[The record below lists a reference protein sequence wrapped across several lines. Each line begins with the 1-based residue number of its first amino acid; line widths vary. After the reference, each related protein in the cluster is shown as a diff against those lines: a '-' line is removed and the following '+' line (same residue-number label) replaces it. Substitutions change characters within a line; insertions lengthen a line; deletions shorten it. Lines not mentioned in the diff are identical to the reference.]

1 MWSYQAP
8 LRDMQFVLEHWLE
21 APEAWRHSPAFEA
34 LDLPLAVQVLEQA
47 ARFSQGVLAPLNA
60 SGDRQGCQWADG
72 QVSTPDGFAEAY
84 RAYVEGG
91 WPALACAEALGGQGL
106 PQLLDAA
113 LQEMLYASNHAW
125 AMYTGIAHGA
135 YLCLKTHGEPWL
147 QERYLPG
154 IISGES
160 LPTMCL
166 TEPQAGSDVGL
177 LRCRAEPQVDGSYR
191 LSGSK
196 LFISGGEHD
205 LTDNILHLVLA
216 RLPGAPEGSRG
227 ISLFLVPKYLE
238 QGERSS
244 EGRGEGNGVCNGV
257 RCDGIEHKMGI
268 KGSATCSLVFE
279 AAQGWLVGEANRGL
293 AAMFVMMNS
302 ARLHVGLQGLGHV
315 EAAWQNARDYA
326 GERQQMRA
334 PLRPAG
340 VAAQAADPIRYH
352 PAMRRVLL
360 ELRATSEGLRAI
372 GYWAAHLLDQAEQH
386 SDPLAR
392 QQAEQLAQLL
402 TPIIKAYF
410 TEQGFRQAS
419 NALQVFGGY
428 GYVTE
433 FAIEQ
438 TLRDSRI
445 AMIYEGSNE
454 IQANDLLLRKVLG
467 DRGQGFA
474 LLVQQ
479 LRDEVGRGAEVPECA
494 GFARQLAELSEALQ
508 VLVGEVQQWAL
519 EDAEYPYRAAGDFL
533 QLCGLSLLALAWARA
548 ARVSRVLPESDP
560 LRVAKLETAGFFF
573 SYLLPQAE
581 QRITAVRGARAAL
594 AFI

>member
-21 APEAWRHSPAFEA
+21 APEAWRCSPAFEA
-34 LDLPLAVQVLEQA
+34 LDLPLALQVLEQA

-72 QVSTPDGFAEAY
+72 QVSTPQGFAEAY

-135 YLCLKTHGEPWL
+135 YLCLKTHGAPWL
-147 QERYLPG
+147 QERYLPE
-154 IISGES
+154 IISGAS

-177 LRCRAEPQVDGSYR
+177 LRCRAEPQADGSYR

-227 ISLFLVPKYLE
+227 ISLFLVPKRLQ
-238 QGERSS
+238 QGQ
-244 EGRGEGNGVCNGV
+244 GNGV

-279 AAQGWLVGEANRGL
+279 AAQGWLVGEAHRGL

-315 EAAWQNARDYA
+315 EAAWQNTRDYA

-372 GYWAAHLLDQAEQH
+372 GYWAAHLLDQAEH
-386 SDPLAR
+386 HPEPLAR
-392 QQAEQLAQLL
+392 RQADQLAQLL
-402 TPIIKAYF
+402 TPIIKAFF

-428 GYVTE
+428 GYVAE

-467 DRGQGFA
+467 DGGQGFA
-474 LLVQQ
+474 LLLEQ
-479 LRDEVGRGAEVPECA
+479 LREEAGQGAQVPECV
-494 GFARQLAELSEALQ
+494 GFARSLADLAEALQ
-508 VLVGEVQQWAL
+508 ALVAQVQQWAL

-533 QLCGLSLLALAWARA
+533 ALCGLSLLALAWARA
-548 ARVSRVLPESDP
+548 ARVSRRLPEGDP
-560 LRVAKLETAGFFF
+560 QRGAKLETAGFFF
-573 SYLLPQAE
+573 SYLLPQVE
-581 QRITAVRGARAAL
+581 QRMTAVRGARAAL

>member
-21 APEAWRHSPAFEA
+21 APEAWRRNPAFAA
-34 LDLPLAVQVLEQA
+34 LDLPLALQVLEEA

-60 SGDRQGCQWADG
+60 SGDRQGCQWVDG
-72 QVSTPDGFAEAY
+72 QVSTPQGFAQAY

-135 YLCLKTHGEPWL
+135 YLCLKTHGAPWL

-154 IISGES
+154 IISGAS

-177 LRCRAEPQVDGSYR
+177 LRCRAEPQADGSYR

-205 LTDNILHLVLA
+205 LTANILHLVLA
-216 RLPGAPEGSRG
+216 RLPDAPEGSRG
-227 ISLFLVPKYLE
+227 ISLFLVPKRLE
-238 QGERSS
+238 QGQD
-244 EGRGEGNGVCNGV
+244 NGV

-268 KGSATCSLVFE
+268 KGSATCALVFE

-372 GYWAAHLLDQAEQH
+372 GYWAAHLLDQAEH
-386 SDPLAR
+386 HPEPRVRR
-392 QQAEQLAQLL
+392 QADQLAQLL
-402 TPIIKAYF
+402 TPIIKAFF

-428 GYVTE
+428 GYVAE

-467 DRGQGFA
+467 DGGQGFA
-474 LLVQQ
+474 LLLEQ
-479 LRDEVGRGAEVPECA
+479 LRDEAGQGAAVAECA
-494 GFARQLAELSEALQ
+494 GFARPLAELAEALQ
-508 VLVGEVQQWAL
+508 ALVAEVQRWAL

-533 QLCGLSLLALAWARA
+533 ALCGLSLLALAWARA
-548 ARVSRVLPESDP
+548 ARVSRRLPQGDP
-560 LRVAKLETAGFFF
+560 LRGAKLATAKFFF
-573 SYLLPQAE
+573 SYLLPQVE
-581 QRITAVRGARAAL
+581 QRMTAVRSARAEL

>member
-8 LRDMQFVLEHWLE
+8 LRDMQFVLEHWLQ
-21 APEAWRHSPAFEA
+21 AHDAWEA
-34 LDLPLAVQVLEQA
+34 LDLPLAMHVLEEA
-47 ARFSQGVLAPLNA
+47 ARFTQGVLAPLNS
-60 SGDRQGCQWADG
+60 SGDRQGCRWQAG

-84 RAYVEGG
+84 RAYAQGG
-91 WPALACAEALGGQGL
+91 WPGLACAEALGGQGL

-147 QERYLPG
+147 QARYLPA
-154 IISGES
+154 IISGQA

-177 LRCRAEPQVDGSYR
+177 LRCRAEPQADGSYR

-205 LTDNILHLVLA
+205 LTANILHLVLA
-216 RLPGAPEGSRG
+216 RLPDAPSGSRG
-227 ISLFLVPKYLE
+227 LSLFLVPKLLDAG
-238 QGERSS
+238 Q
-244 EGRGEGNGVCNGV
+244 VNGV

-268 KGSATCSLVFE
+268 KGSATCSLVFD
-279 AAQGWLVGEANRGL
+279 AAQGWLIGDANRGL

-302 ARLHVGLQGLGHV
+302 ARLHVGLQGLGHA
-315 EAAWQNARDYA
+315 EAAWQNARQYA
-326 GERQQMRA
+326 AERVQMRA
-334 PLRPAG
+334 PSRPEA
-340 VAAQAADPIRYH
+340 VAAQAADPIHYH

-360 ELRATSEGLRAI
+360 ELRTTSEGMRAI
-372 GYWAAHLLDQAEQH
+372 GYWAAHLLDQQDA
-386 SDPLAR
+386 SAV
-392 QQAEQLAQLL
+392 ALAQLL
-402 TPIIKAYF
+402 TPIIKAFF

-428 GYVTE
+428 GYVAE

-467 DRGQGFA
+467 DDGRAFGLLLDTLRAEAGQGA
-474 LLVQQ
+474 LY
-479 LRDEVGRGAEVPECA
+479 AECA
-494 GFARQLAELSEALQ
+494 AFAEALGNLCDSLAAT
-508 VLVGEVQQWAL
+508 VSAL
-519 EDAEYPYRAAGDFL
+519 REQAQEDREYPYRAAPDFL
-533 QLCGLSLLALAWARA
+533 QLCGVALLAFAWARA
-548 ARVSRVLPESDP
+548 ARVSRALPEEDP
-560 LRVAKLETAGFFF
+560 LRAAKLQSAGFFF
-573 SYLLPQAE
+573 DYLPARLAQHLGA
-581 QRITAVRGARAAL
+581 IVSARAAL
-594 AFI
+594 AFV

>member
-21 APEAWRHSPAFEA
+21 APEAWRRSPAFEA
-34 LDLPLAVQVLEQA
+34 LDLPLALQVLEQA

-72 QVSTPDGFAEAY
+72 QVSTPEGFAEAY

-135 YLCLKTHGEPWL
+135 YLCLKTHGAPWL
-147 QERYLPG
+147 QERYLPA
-154 IISGES
+154 IISGAS

-177 LRCRAEPQVDGSYR
+177 LRCRAEPQADGSYR

-216 RLPGAPEGSRG
+216 RLPDAPEGSRG
-227 ISLFLVPKYLE
+227 ISLFLVPKRLE
-238 QGERSS
+238 QGQD
-244 EGRGEGNGVCNGV
+244 NGV

-268 KGSATCSLVFE
+268 KGSATCSLVFD

-315 EAAWQNARDYA
+315 EAAWQNALAYA

-372 GYWAAHLLDQAEQH
+372 GYWAAHLLDQAEH
-386 SDPLAR
+386 HPEPLAR
-392 QQAEQLAQLL
+392 RQADQLAQLL
-402 TPIIKAYF
+402 TPIIKAFF

-428 GYVTE
+428 GYVAE

-467 DRGQGFA
+467 DGGQGFA
-474 LLVQQ
+474 LLLEQ
-479 LRDEVGRGAEVPECA
+479 LRDEAGQGAAVAGCA
-494 GFARQLAELSEALQ
+494 GFARPLADLAEALQ
-508 VLVGEVQQWAL
+508 GLVGEVQQWAL

-533 QLCGLSLLALAWARA
+533 ALCGLSLLALAWARA
-548 ARVSRVLPESDP
+548 ARVSRNLPEGDP
-560 LRVAKLETAGFFF
+560 LRGAKLATAGFFF
-573 SYLLPQAE
+573 SYLLPQVE
-581 QRITAVRGARAAL
+581 QRMTAVRNARAAL

>member
-1 MWSYQAP
+1 MWSYRAP
-8 LRDMQFVLEHWLE
+8 LCDMQFVLEHWLQS
-21 APEAWRHSPAFEA
+21 PMAWRRSSAFEA
-34 LDLPLAVQVLEQA
+34 LDLPLAVQVLEEA
-47 ARFSQGVLAPLNA
+47 ARFSQGVLAPLNS
-60 SGDRQGCQWADG
+60 SGDRQGCRWMAG
-72 QVSTPDGFAEAY
+72 GVSTPDGFADAY
-84 RAYVEGG
+84 RAYIEGG
-91 WPALACAEALGGQGL
+91 WPALACAETLGGQGL

-135 YLCLKTHGEPWL
+135 YLCLKTHGAPWL

-154 IISGES
+154 IISGET

-177 LRCRAEPQVDGSYR
+177 LRSRAEPQGDGSYR

-205 LTDNILHLVLA
+205 LTANILHLVLA
-216 RLPGAPEGSRG
+216 RLPDAPTGSRG
-227 ISLFLVPKYLE
+227 ISLFLVPKELDDG
-238 QGERSS
+238 QL
-244 EGRGEGNGVCNGV
+244 NGV

-279 AAQGWLVGEANRGL
+279 SAQGWLIGDANKGL

-315 EAAWQNARDYA
+315 EAAWQNAREYA
-326 GERQQMRA
+326 AERVQMRA
-334 PLRPAG
+334 PLRPEG
-340 VAAQAADPIRYH
+340 GAATAADPINYH

-360 ELRATSEGLRAI
+360 ELRTTSEGMRAI
-372 GYWAAHLLDQAEQH
+372 GYWAAHLLDQAEH
-386 SDPLAR
+386 DADPQAR
-392 QQAEQLAQLL
+392 QNAWQVAQLL
-402 TPIIKAYF
+402 TPIIKAFF

-428 GYVTE
+428 GYVAE
-433 FAIEQ
+433 YAIEQ

-467 DRGQGFA
+467 DEGRAFSLLLAQMRDEAGQG
-474 LLVQQ
+474 
-479 LRDEVGRGAEVPECA
+479 AEWPEGA
-494 GFARQLAELSEALQ
+494 GFAVALARLCDSLATVVHDLRERALK
-508 VLVGEVQQWAL
+508 
-519 EDAEYPYRAAGDFL
+519 DSEYPYRAAGDFL
-533 QLCGLSLLALAWARA
+533 QLCGVTLMAFAWARA
-548 ARVSRVLPESDP
+548 ARVCTALPEDDP
-560 LRVAKLETAGFFF
+560 VRACKLQSAGFFF
-573 SYLLPQAE
+573 DYLPSRVAQHLVA
-581 QRITAVRGARAAL
+581 INSARAAL
-594 AFI
+594 AFV

>member
-21 APEAWRHSPAFEA
+21 APEAWRRSPAFEA
-34 LDLPLAVQVLEQA
+34 LDLPLALQVLEQA
-47 ARFSQGVLAPLNA
+47 GRFSQDVLAPLNA
-60 SGDRQGCQWADG
+60 SGDRQGCRWADG
-72 QVSTPDGFAEAY
+72 QVSTPQGFAEAY

-135 YLCLKTHGEPWL
+135 YLCLKTHGAPWL
-147 QERYLPG
+147 QERYLPE
-154 IISGES
+154 IISGAS

-177 LRCRAEPQVDGSYR
+177 LRCRAEPQADGSYR

-227 ISLFLVPKYLE
+227 ISLFLVPKRLE
-238 QGERSS
+238 RGQG
-244 EGRGEGNGVCNGV
+244 NGV

-279 AAQGWLVGEANRGL
+279 AAQGWLVGEAHRGL

-372 GYWAAHLLDQAEQH
+372 GYWAAHLLDQAEHHPEPQVR
-386 SDPLAR
+386 R
-392 QQAEQLAQLL
+392 QADQLAQLL
-402 TPIIKAYF
+402 TPIIKAFF

-428 GYVTE
+428 GYVAE

-467 DRGQGFA
+467 DGGQGFA
-474 LLVQQ
+474 LLLEQ
-479 LRDEVGRGAEVPECA
+479 LRDEAGHSAQVPECA
-494 GFARQLAELSEALQ
+494 GFARSLADLAEALQ
-508 VLVGEVQQWAL
+508 ALVAQVQQWAL

-533 QLCGLSLLALAWARA
+533 ALCGLSLLALAWTRA
-548 ARVSRVLPESDP
+548 ARVSRRLPEGDP
-560 LRVAKLETAGFFF
+560 LRRAKLETAGFFF
-573 SYLLPQAE
+573 SYLLPQVE
-581 QRITAVRGARAAL
+581 QRMTAVRNARAGL

>member
-8 LRDMQFVLEHWLE
+8 LRDMQFVLEHWLQ
-21 APEAWRHSPAFEA
+21 APEAWRRSPLFEA
-34 LDLPLAVQVLEQA
+34 LDLPLAVQVLKEA
-47 ARFSQGVLAPLNA
+47 GRFSSGVLAPLN
-60 SGDRQGCQWADG
+60 SRGDRQGCHLSEG
-72 QVSTPDGFAEAY
+72 RVTTPDGFCDAY

-106 PQLLDAA
+106 PQVLDAA

-135 YLCLKTHGEPWL
+135 YLCLKTHGAPWL
-147 QERYLPG
+147 QERYLRA

-177 LRCRAEPQVDGSYR
+177 LRCRAEPRGDGSYR
-191 LSGSK
+191 LDGNK

-205 LTDNILHLVLA
+205 LTSNILHLVLA
-216 RLPGAPEGSRG
+216 RVPGAPAGSHG
-227 ISLFLVPKYLE
+227 ISLFLVPKLLDGG
-238 QGERSS
+238 QA
-244 EGRGEGNGVCNGV
+244 NGVF
-257 RCDGIEHKMGI
+257 CDGIEHKMGI
-268 KGSATCSLVFE
+268 KGSATCSLVFD
-279 AAQGWLVGEANRGL
+279 AAQGWLIGEVNRGL
-293 AAMFVMMNS
+293 KAMFVMMNS
-302 ARLHVGLQGLGHV
+302 ARLHVGLQGLGHC
-315 EAAWQNARDYA
+315 ESAWQNARSYGA
-326 GERQQMRA
+326 ERQQMRA
-334 PLRPAG
+334 PSRPAG
-340 VAAQAADPIRYH
+340 VVAQAVDPINYH
-352 PAMRRVLL
+352 PAIRRILL

-372 GYWAAHLLDQAEQH
+372 GYWVAHLLDQAEH
-386 SDPLAR
+386 EPEPRAR
-392 QQAEQLAQLL
+392 QQAGQLAQLL
-402 TPIIKAYF
+402 TPIIKAFF

-428 GYVTE
+428 GYIAE

-467 DRGQGFA
+467 DQGQAFE
-474 LLVQQ
+474 LLLAQ
-479 LRDEVGRGAEVPECA
+479 LREESRLGADIPECA
-494 GFARQLAELSEALQ
+494 GFAEQLASLCSTLE
-508 VLVGEVQQWAL
+508 VLVGEVRELSL

-533 QLCGLSLLALAWARA
+533 QLCGLILLALAWGRA
-548 ARVSRVLPESDP
+548 ARVSRQLAEDDP
-560 LRVAKLETAGFFF
+560 LRAAKLETAGFFF

-581 QRITAVRGARAAL
+581 QRVAAVRGARAAL

>member
-21 APEAWRHSPAFEA
+21 APEAWRQSPAFDA

-72 QVSTPDGFAEAY
+72 QVGTPDGFAEAY

-91 WPALACAEALGGQGL
+91 WPALACSEALGGQGL

-135 YLCLKTHGEPWL
+135 YLCLKTHGAPWL

-177 LRCRAEPQVDGSYR
+177 LRCRAEPQADGSYH

-216 RLPGAPEGSRG
+216 RLPGAPSGSRG
-227 ISLFLVPKYLE
+227 ISLFLVPKRLE
-238 QGERSS
+238 QGER
-244 EGRGEGNGVCNGV
+244 NGV

-326 GERQQMRA
+326 SERQQMRA
-334 PLRPAG
+334 PLRPVG

-372 GYWAAHLLDQAEQH
+372 GYWAAHLLDQAEH
-386 SDPLAR
+386 HPDPLAR

-410 TEQGFRQAS
+410 TAQGFCQAS

-428 GYVTE
+428 GYVAE

-467 DRGQGFA
+467 DQGQAFGLLLAHLHAEAGQGA
-474 LLVQQ
+474 TV
-479 LRDEVGRGAEVPECA
+479 AECA
-494 GFARQLAELSEALQ
+494 GFAGQLASLGQALE
-508 VLVGEVQQWAL
+508 VLVGEVCEWAL
-519 EDAEYPYRAAGDFL
+519 EDVEYPYRAAGDFL

-548 ARVSRVLPESDP
+548 ARVSRGLPEIDP

>member
-21 APEAWRHSPAFEA
+21 APEAWRRSPAFEA
-34 LDLPLAVQVLEQA
+34 LDLPLALQVLEQA
-47 ARFSQGVLAPLNA
+47 GRFSQDVLAPLNA
-60 SGDRQGCQWADG
+60 SGDRQGCRWADG
-72 QVSTPDGFAEAY
+72 QVSTPQGFAEAY

-135 YLCLKTHGEPWL
+135 YLCLKTHGAPWL

-154 IISGES
+154 IISGAS

-177 LRCRAEPQVDGSYR
+177 LRCRAEPQADGSYR

-227 ISLFLVPKYLE
+227 ISLFLVPKRLE
-238 QGERSS
+238 RGQG
-244 EGRGEGNGVCNGV
+244 NGV

-279 AAQGWLVGEANRGL
+279 AAQGWLVGEAHRGL

-372 GYWAAHLLDQAEQH
+372 GYWAAHLLDQAEHHPEPQVR
-386 SDPLAR
+386 R
-392 QQAEQLAQLL
+392 QADQLAQLL
-402 TPIIKAYF
+402 TPIIKAFF

-428 GYVTE
+428 GYVAE

-467 DRGQGFA
+467 DGGQGFA
-474 LLVQQ
+474 LLLEQ
-479 LRDEVGRGAEVPECA
+479 LRDEAGHSAQVPECA
-494 GFARQLAELSEALQ
+494 GFARSLADLAEALQ
-508 VLVGEVQQWAL
+508 ALVAQVQQWAL

-533 QLCGLSLLALAWARA
+533 ALCGLSLLALAWTRA
-548 ARVSRVLPESDP
+548 ARVSRRLPEGDP
-560 LRVAKLETAGFFF
+560 LRGAKLETAGFFF
-573 SYLLPQAE
+573 SYLLPQVE
-581 QRITAVRGARAAL
+581 PRMTAVRNARAGL

>member
-8 LRDMQFVLEHWLE
+8 LRDMQFVLEHWLQ
-21 APEAWRHSPAFEA
+21 APQAWSRSPAFEA
-34 LDLPLAVQVLEQA
+34 LDMALAVQVLEEA
-47 ARFSQGVLAPLNA
+47 GRFSQGVLAPLNS
-60 SGDRQGCQWADG
+60 SGDRQGCRWAAG
-72 QVSTPDGFAEAY
+72 QVSTPEGFAEAY
-84 RAYVEGG
+84 RAYVDGG

-135 YLCLKTHGEPWL
+135 YLCLKTHAAPWL
-147 QERYLPG
+147 QARYLPD
-154 IISGES
+154 IVSGQA

-177 LRCRAEPQVDGSYR
+177 LRCRAEPQADDSYR

-205 LTDNILHLVLA
+205 LTANILHLVLA
-216 RLPGAPEGSRG
+216 RLPDAPPGSRG
-227 ISLFLVPKYLE
+227 ISLFLVPKLLDDG
-238 QGERSS
+238 QL
-244 EGRGEGNGVCNGV
+244 NGV

-268 KGSATCSLVFE
+268 KGSATCSLVFDG
-279 AAQGWLVGEANRGL
+279 ARGWLIGDANRGL

-315 EAAWQNARDYA
+315 EAAWQNARQYA
-326 GERQQMRA
+326 AERVQMRA
-334 PLRPAG
+334 PSRPEG
-340 VAAQAADPIRYH
+340 VPAQAADPILYH

-360 ELRATSEGLRAI
+360 ELRTTSEGMRAI
-372 GYWAAHLLDQAEQH
+372 GYWAAHLLDQAEH
-386 SDPLAR
+386 DPDPQAR
-392 QQAEQLAQLL
+392 ESAGQLAPLL
-402 TPIIKAYF
+402 TPIIKAFF

-419 NALQVFGGY
+419 NGLQVFGGY
-428 GYVTE
+428 GYVAE

-467 DRGQGFA
+467 DDGRAFGLLLAALRTEAGQGGEYA
-474 LLVQQ
+474 
-479 LRDEVGRGAEVPECA
+479 ECA
-494 GFARQLAELSEALQ
+494 GFARALGSLCDTLADVVEAIR
-508 VLVGEVQQWAL
+508 ERTRH
-519 EDAEYPYRAAGDFL
+519 DSEYPYRAAPDFL
-533 QLCGLSLLALAWARA
+533 QLCGVTLLAMAWARA
-548 ARVSRVLPESDP
+548 ARVSRALPDDDP
-560 LRVAKLETAGFFF
+560 LRAAKLQSAGFFF
-573 SYLLPQAE
+573 DYLPSRLAQYLGA
-581 QRITAVRGARAAL
+581 IDAARAAL
-594 AFI
+594 AFV

>member
-21 APEAWRHSPAFEA
+21 APEAWRRSPAFEA
-34 LDLPLAVQVLEQA
+34 LDLPLALQVLEQA
-47 ARFSQGVLAPLNA
+47 GRFSQDVLAPLNA
-60 SGDRQGCQWADG
+60 SGDRQGCRWADG
-72 QVSTPDGFAEAY
+72 QVSTPQGFAEAY

-135 YLCLKTHGEPWL
+135 YLCLKTHGAPWL

-154 IISGES
+154 IISGAS

-177 LRCRAEPQVDGSYR
+177 LRCRAEPQADGSYR

-227 ISLFLVPKYLE
+227 ISLFLVPKRLE
-238 QGERSS
+238 RGQG
-244 EGRGEGNGVCNGV
+244 NGV

-279 AAQGWLVGEANRGL
+279 AAQGWLVGEAHRGL

-372 GYWAAHLLDQAEQH
+372 GYWAAHLLDQAEHHPEPQVR
-386 SDPLAR
+386 R
-392 QQAEQLAQLL
+392 QADQLAQLL
-402 TPIIKAYF
+402 TPIIKAFF

-428 GYVTE
+428 GYVAE

-467 DRGQGFA
+467 DGGQGFA
-474 LLVQQ
+474 LLLEQ
-479 LRDEVGRGAEVPECA
+479 LRDEAGHSAQVPECA
-494 GFARQLAELSEALQ
+494 GFARSLADLAEALQ
-508 VLVGEVQQWAL
+508 ALVAQVQQWAL

-533 QLCGLSLLALAWARA
+533 ALCGLSLLALAWTRA
-548 ARVSRVLPESDP
+548 ARVSRRLPEGDP
-560 LRVAKLETAGFFF
+560 LRGAKLETAGFFF
-573 SYLLPQAE
+573 SYLLPQVE
-581 QRITAVRGARAAL
+581 QRMTAVRNARAGL

>member
-21 APEAWRHSPAFEA
+21 APEAWRRSPAFEA
-34 LDLPLAVQVLEQA
+34 LDLPLALQVLEQA
-47 ARFSQGVLAPLNA
+47 GRFSQDVLAPLNA
-60 SGDRQGCQWADG
+60 SGDRQGCRWADG
-72 QVSTPDGFAEAY
+72 QVSTPQGFAEAY

-135 YLCLKTHGEPWL
+135 YLCLKTHGAPWL

-154 IISGES
+154 IISGAS

-177 LRCRAEPQVDGSYR
+177 LRCRAEPQADGSYR

-227 ISLFLVPKYLE
+227 ISLFLVPKCLE
-238 QGERSS
+238 RGQG
-244 EGRGEGNGVCNGV
+244 NGV

-279 AAQGWLVGEANRGL
+279 AAQGWLVGEAHRGL

-372 GYWAAHLLDQAEQH
+372 GYWAAHLLDQAEHHPEPQVR
-386 SDPLAR
+386 R
-392 QQAEQLAQLL
+392 QADQLAQLL
-402 TPIIKAYF
+402 TPIIKAFF

-428 GYVTE
+428 GYVAE

-467 DRGQGFA
+467 DGGQGFA
-474 LLVQQ
+474 LLLEQ
-479 LRDEVGRGAEVPECA
+479 LRDEAGHSAQVPECA
-494 GFARQLAELSEALQ
+494 GFARSLADLAEALQ
-508 VLVGEVQQWAL
+508 ALVAQVQQWAL

-533 QLCGLSLLALAWARA
+533 ALCGLSLLALAWTRA
-548 ARVSRVLPESDP
+548 ARVSRRLPEGDP
-560 LRVAKLETAGFFF
+560 LRGAKLETAGFFF
-573 SYLLPQAE
+573 SYLLPQVE
-581 QRITAVRGARAAL
+581 QRMTAVRSARAGL

>member
-21 APEAWRHSPAFEA
+21 APEAWRRSPAFDA
-34 LDLPLAVQVLEQA
+34 LDLPLALQVLEQA
-47 ARFSQGVLAPLNA
+47 GRFSQDVLAPLNA
-60 SGDRQGCQWADG
+60 SGDRQGCRWADG
-72 QVSTPDGFAEAY
+72 QVSTPQGFAEAY

-135 YLCLKTHGEPWL
+135 YLCLKTHGAPWL
-147 QERYLPG
+147 QERYLPE
-154 IISGES
+154 IISGAS

-177 LRCRAEPQVDGSYR
+177 LRCRAEPQADGSYR

-227 ISLFLVPKYLE
+227 ISLFLVPKRLE
-238 QGERSS
+238 RGQG
-244 EGRGEGNGVCNGV
+244 NGV

-279 AAQGWLVGEANRGL
+279 AAQGWLVGEAHRGL

-372 GYWAAHLLDQAEQH
+372 GYWAAHLLDQAEH
-386 SDPLAR
+386 HPEPPVRR
-392 QQAEQLAQLL
+392 QADQLAQLL
-402 TPIIKAYF
+402 TPIIKAFF

-428 GYVTE
+428 GYVAE

-467 DRGQGFA
+467 DGGQGFA
-474 LLVQQ
+474 LLLEQ
-479 LRDEVGRGAEVPECA
+479 LRDEAGHSAQVPECA
-494 GFARQLAELSEALQ
+494 GFARSLADLAEALQ
-508 VLVGEVQQWAL
+508 ALVAQVQQWAL

-533 QLCGLSLLALAWARA
+533 ALCGLSLLALAWTRA
-548 ARVSRVLPESDP
+548 ARVSRRLPEGDP
-560 LRVAKLETAGFFF
+560 LRGAKLETAGFFF
-573 SYLLPQAE
+573 SYLLPRVE
-581 QRITAVRGARAAL
+581 QRMTAVRSARAGL

>member
-21 APEAWRHSPAFEA
+21 APDAWRRSPAFEA
-34 LDLPLAVQVLEQA
+34 LDLPLALQVLEQA
-47 ARFSQGVLAPLNA
+47 GRFSQDVLAPLNA
-60 SGDRQGCQWADG
+60 SGDRQGCRWADG
-72 QVSTPDGFAEAY
+72 QVSTPQGFAEAY

-135 YLCLKTHGEPWL
+135 YLCLKTHGAPWL
-147 QERYLPG
+147 QERYLPE
-154 IISGES
+154 IISGAS

-177 LRCRAEPQVDGSYR
+177 LRCRAEPQADGSYR

-227 ISLFLVPKYLE
+227 ISLFLVPKRLE
-238 QGERSS
+238 RGQG
-244 EGRGEGNGVCNGV
+244 NGV

-279 AAQGWLVGEANRGL
+279 AAQGWLVGEAHRGL

-372 GYWAAHLLDQAEQH
+372 GYWVAHLLDQAEHHPEPQVR
-386 SDPLAR
+386 R
-392 QQAEQLAQLL
+392 QADQLAQLL
-402 TPIIKAYF
+402 TPIIKAFF

-428 GYVTE
+428 GYVAE

-467 DRGQGFA
+467 DGGQGFA
-474 LLVQQ
+474 LLLEQ
-479 LRDEVGRGAEVPECA
+479 LRDEAGHSAQVPECA
-494 GFARQLAELSEALQ
+494 GFARSLADLAEALQ
-508 VLVGEVQQWAL
+508 ALVAQVQQWAL

-533 QLCGLSLLALAWARA
+533 ALCGLSLLALAWTRA
-548 ARVSRVLPESDP
+548 ARVSRRLPEGDP
-560 LRVAKLETAGFFF
+560 LRGAKLETAGFFF
-573 SYLLPQAE
+573 SYLLPQVE
-581 QRITAVRGARAAL
+581 PRMTAVRSARAGL